1 MKKYY
6 LIGSIIAVIVF
17 FIMFILGCISA
28 FDSSNKRKE
37 QIGEIENNTVVLRYY
52 ENDDFDNSRIIYVRL
67 MDKTNYQIT
76 NLPSKEGYRFVG
88 LYNGADYNTAQIY
101 VDSNGYGVVPLTEDI
116 LLYPVFVEG

>member
-6 LIGSIIAVIVF
+6 LIGSIIAVLVFIV
-17 FIMFILGCISA
+17 MFIIVGVSSSN
-28 FDSSNKRKE
+28 SSNKRKE
-37 QIGEIENNTVVLRYY
+37 QIEDIKNNTVVLRYF
-52 ENDDFDNSRIIYVRL
+52 ENDDFDNSRIIYVRI

-76 NLPSKEGYRFVG
+76 DLPSKEGYRFVG

-116 LLYPVFVEG
+116 LLYPVFVEV